1 MIRKSISHY
10 GSDYFNNYQKKIGEL
25 GGILNK
31 FKFQKHISKTDTV
44 LDFGCGGG
52 FLLNNLNCE
61 KKIGVELNDIGRNFC
76 NQNFNF
82 KCHKYL
88 NEVPDNSVDIVI
100 SNHCLEHTPN
110 PDEIIGELYRKIKK
124 GGKIVICI
132 PLDSPKMKFIEN
144 DVNFH
149 LYSFSPINLG
159 NLLVNNKFI
168 VKSSKVLYHKWLPKP
183 FLLYRVLGVKIF
195 HFMCFIYGRI
205 NTGWVQVIGIGI
217 K

>member
-1 MIRKSISHY
+1 MTHY
-10 GSDYFNNYQKKIGEL
+10 DSGYFDGYQKKIGEL
-25 GGILNK
+25 GGVLNK
-31 FKFQKHISKTDTV
+31 FKFQKHISKSESV

-52 FLLNNLNCE
+52 FLLNNIECDN
-61 KKIGVELNDIGRNFC
+61 KVGVEINDIGRNFC

-82 KCHKYL
+82 KCYKYL
-88 NEVPDNSVDIVI
+88 NEIPDNSIDVVI

-110 PDEIIGELYRKIKK
+110 PDQLIGELYNKIKK

-159 NLLVNNKFI
+159 NLLVNNNFI

-195 HFMCFIYGRI
+195 HLMSFIYGRI
-205 NTGWVQVIGIGI
+205 NTRWVQVIGIGE